1 MSSIERAETL
11 LRLLDLDD
19 AFRASRPNGYAY
31 ARIVDVEHAADMPPD
46 TLVLAIDP
54 LARLER
60 ADPESPRRRQDRQ
73 QPFRRNTRQTGSIQ
87 SGSDRPGQPL
97 VRAESGPYLPT
108 HRISGSLHR
117 PGAGKGGIV
126 GMSGSS
132 PGTRQTTK
140 GALGPPLHPAGEGRH
155 GQVGQAPFSFAPRR
169 RSAPAPTVGW
179 SSNPAQILGQRFA
192 PQEVRRSPSL
202 HDRAGSPL
210 EPHRHRL
217 RSTPTGCRTRSCR
230 DRWIWRISAAAASL
244 SRPTV
249 QRSGRIRQQTSMAKA
264 TTARTQG
271 TGPRPG
277 HRPLDLASTA
287 TRSITSSRDLALP
300 SLALLKS
307 RARPSGA
314 PGGRPARCGR
324 YLRPSSSLAPRA
336 HDEGHTTTRAPTH
349 MPANR
354 ARRRIVARPAPL
366 RTSLRPRLHASRA
379 LLRRVTP

>member
-60 ADPESPRRRQDRQ
+60 AYPESPRRRQDRQ

-202 HDRAGSPL
+202 HDRAGSP
-210 EPHRHRL
+210 PRTA
-217 RSTPTGCRTRSCR
+217 SPPPTIDTYRVPDQELPRQMDMAHLGCGRIFESANCPALWSNSAANFDGQGDDGSHPRDWTQTWTSASRSCL
-230 DRWIWRISAAAASL
+230 DSNAVHHFK
-244 SRPTV
+244 SRPRV
-249 QRSGRIRQQTSMAKA
+249 AE
-264 TTARTQG
+264 
-271 TGPRPG
+271 PG
-277 HRPLDLASTA
+277 SFDV
-287 TRSITSSRDLALP
+287 
-300 SLALLKS
+300 K
-307 RARPSGA
+307 GA
-314 PGGRPARCGR
+314 PFG
-324 YLRPSSSLAPRA
+324 
-336 HDEGHTTTRAPTH
+336 
-349 MPANR
+349 R
-354 ARRRIVARPAPL
+354 ARRAACSLRAIPPAVVLARAARP
-366 RTSLRPRLHASRA
+366 R
-379 LLRRVTP
+379 